1 MLWHQL
7 PYEKIHNS
15 SGRKGQEEADH
26 PSGTEVPPGCVIFTW
41 ALRFLPRELNLLSVP
56 PLVCVGGC
64 IYSSNQHRRDLEF
77 LRGSMAFSQ
86 QEVLTVSLIKRYSHQ
101 HRSRY
106 SSFSFWD
113 LSRLVTMILS
123 LSLFL
128 PLDHKHSRILFSV
141 EAHMHSHRRCLT
153 SS

>member
-41 ALRFLPRELNLLSVP
+41 ALRLLPRELNLLSVP

-128 PLDHKHSRILFSV
+128 PLDHKYSRILFSV
-141 EAHMHSHRRCLT
+141 EAQMHSHRRCLT